1 MYFSWL
7 PSFLFFLLLCLC
19 AQSCPTLCDTMDCS
33 PPGFSVHGILQA
45 KILDW
50 VAMPSSRGSSDPWIE
65 PMSPALQVDSLLLS
79 HGGSPSVSST
89 KLTLIP
95 HILTP
100 SPHANF
106 PDYLKKCIIGF
117 FESGSS
123 LGPQFTFVCYVSDI
137 LLILGGTV
145 LFSLSPRFL
154 EAFCRKVICL
164 VERTMLWILLI
175 VFSW

>member
-1 MYFSWL
+1 
-7 PSFLFFLLLCLC
+7 
-19 AQSCPTLCDTMDCS
+19 
-33 PPGFSVHGILQA
+33 
-45 KILDW
+45 
-50 VAMPSSRGSSDPWIE
+50 MPSSRGSSDPRIE
-65 PMSPALQVDSLLLS
+65 PTSPALQVDSLLLS
-79 HGGSPSVSST
+79 HGGSPNVSST

-106 PDYLKKCIIGF
+106 PHYLKKCVIGF

-145 LFSLSPRFL
+145 LSFLSPLFL
-154 EAFCRKVICL
+154 KAVC
-164 VERTMLWILLI
+164 
-175 VFSW
+175 

>member
-1 MYFSWL
+1 MLRCIFPDFLVFCSFYFCVCVLSRVRLFATPWTVARQASLSMGFSRQKYWTGL
-7 PSFLFFLLLCLC
+7 P
-19 AQSCPTLCDTMDCS
+19 CP
-33 PPGFSVHGILQA
+33 PPGDL
-45 KILDW
+45 LT
-50 VAMPSSRGSSDPWIE
+50 PWIE

-164 VERTMLWILLI
+164 VERTML
-175 VFSW
+175 

>member
-19 AQSCPTLCDTMDCS
+19 AQSCPTFCDTMDCS

-100 SPHANF
+100 SPHAHF

-164 VERTMLWILLI
+164 VERTMLWILPI